1 MSIRG
6 SRLIALLLL
15 ALANVACEG
24 APTAP
29 ADQQAAGVD
38 AVDADDHAASLE
50 HTTWPSAA
58 DPGPPFYARIE
69 FTPPH
74 FLIAGEWAVVPFF
87 RDPSCIPE
95 NFNLLRLFDPPAVFG
110 CPLVVSGFAL
120 WEEVGVA
127 APRVSVASGT
137 DVPVWLIPADAALA
151 AIEDDVLTIGELAT
165 LPGRLVGEA
174 TRFREL
180 LHPTPF
186 FGRGGHANPKLT
198 IDARGTLEDGRDF
211 RYRLT
216 RVRGQVRSTAIDFR

>member
-1 MSIRG
+1 MSIRD
-6 SRLIALLLL
+6 SRLIILPLLTL
-15 ALANVACEG
+15 AAVACEG

-29 ADQQAAGVD
+29 VDQQAVGVD
-38 AVDADDHAASLE
+38 LVEAHGHAASLE

-74 FLIAGEWAVVPFF
+74 FLFVDDWAVVPFF

-95 NFNLLRLFDPPAVFG
+95 SFNLLGLFDPPAAFG
-110 CPLVVSGFAL
+110 CPLAVSGFAL

-127 APRVSVASGT
+127 APRVSAASGT
-137 DVPVWLIPADAALA
+137 GVPVWLIPADAALA
-151 AIEDDVLTIGELAT
+151 AIEDDVLTIGELAA
-165 LPGRLVGEA
+165 LPGHLVGEA

-186 FGRGGHANPKLT
+186 FGQGGHPNPKLV
-198 IDARGTLEDGRDF
+198 IDAQGVLEDGRDF

-216 RVRGQVRSTAIDFR
+216 RVRGQVRSTGIDFR